1 MVISRIS
8 GHREQPAVI
17 LSWSGHRRGRS
28 RVESG
33 PLEIA
38 WCYSLLRRCDS
49 GASGA
54 TGADVF
60 IIAAEWGRPAACTGY
75 ISQKQGISRCP
86 TDRKDS
92 PQCQVREGE
101 ESGVPDAFG

>member
-1 MVISRIS
+1 MPGWSEEYSEVRGNGERKFRCARRVRVVISRPS
-8 GHREQPAVI
+8 GHRLQPAVI

-60 IIAAEWGRPAACTGY
+60 IIAAEWGSSAACIDS
-75 ISQKQGISRCP
+75 IS
-86 TDRKDS
+86 
-92 PQCQVREGE
+92 
-101 ESGVPDAFG
+101 